1 LSEPRSD
8 YPTDTHNNAL
18 GIQLGTDNRSLR
30 DLIESVQREAERGTP
45 KTQKGRASLQ
55 PDEVKS
61 TRYAEGGMVGT
72 PPTTYDP
79 FQVDQIMGSINA
91 PQNYAQGG
99 SVSAYDPSRVDA
111 IVNQFM

>member
-1 LSEPRSD
+1 
-8 YPTDTHNNAL
+8 
-18 GIQLGTDNRSLR
+18 
-30 DLIESVQREAERGTP
+30 
-45 KTQKGRASLQ
+45 
-55 PDEVKS
+55 
-61 TRYAEGGMVGT
+61 VGT